1 MILWT
6 YRYKEDS
13 EQISLGITNHNN
25 FQFGD

>member
-1 MILWT
+1 MLLWT
-6 YRYKEDS
+6 SRYKEDS